1 MVARPFLDQTIGL
14 ADGRVQVDGQGR
26 VAGSGPSRPGPGQ
39 QLPAHP
45 IQLTDVAPTEAAQ
58 ERPQGGWRLDHTAQ
72 NPGRPAGAQRVG
84 GVDVVAASQRRRNQ
98 GHNLV
103 ARVRPDRGIAQVEAL
118 LDELGQAE
126 MQDQG
131 GGQDQPG
138 ISHQAAVSKGDAD
151 AVGVVAW

>member
-1 MVARPFLDQTIGL
+1 MAPWPHSREP
-14 ADGRVQVDGQGR
+14 
-26 VAGSGPSRPGPGQ
+26 GPSRRC
-39 QLPAHP
+39 A
-45 IQLTDVAPTEAAQ
+45 TRRRCRCS
-58 ERPQGGWRLDHTAQ
+58 RP
-72 NPGRPAGAQRVG
+72 
-84 GVDVVAASQRRRNQ
+84 SQRRRNQ
-98 GHNLV
+98 GQHLV
-103 ARVRPDRGIAQVEAL
+103 ARVRPARGIAQVEAL